1 MGRRRKSGSDEGV
14 NLDSLMDALTNV
26 VAVLILVLLL
36 VQADVSQKVVQFLE
50 GLLPATEEEVAASEE
65 KAKELESDKIIL
77 EAMLTKE
84 PPEPEDVEAEK
95 RQLALLEKN
104 VKTNEELLAD
114 LEQLKKLEKKS
125 RKERDDEA
133 KKTKGIQEE
142 IARLEALLD
151 KTPVLKVDPTVIRI
165 PASRPKPKSA
175 EEYYALVI
183 DNRVHFIDP
192 FTPLKMFEDEFRQE
206 KRNFPNERKKRQGP
220 DRYIYESGPILK
232 HYEKFDF
239 KNPRNQEV
247 KLVAKPNWEKM
258 KIRVSP
264 DLKEGGTSLEEL
276 KKKDSNF
283 AKIVYKLSS
292 NIKSL
297 LYFYVDPNSFNTY
310 LQARRVT
317 DKARVSAGWEVAKG
331 RTFYYIDIDDVEI
344 RKEKEPSPEPKKPG
358 PERPPKLPPM
368 ID

>member
-1 MGRRRKSGSDEGV
+1 MGRRRKSSSDEGV

-77 EAMLTKE
+77 ETMLTKE
-84 PPEPEDVEAEK
+84 PPKPEDVEAEK

-133 KKTKGIQEE
+133 KKTKGIQDE

-151 KTPVLKVDPTVIRI
+151 KTPVLKVDPTVVGI
-165 PASRPKPKSA
+165 PASRPVPKSA
-175 EEYYALVI
+175 EIYHALVI
-183 DNRVHFIDP
+183 NERVHFIDP

-206 KRNFPNERKKRQGP
+206 KRNFPNERIKRQGA
-220 DRYIYESGPILK
+220 DRYIYRSGPILK

-239 KNPRNQEV
+239 KNSRNQKV
-247 KLVAKPNWEKM
+247 KLVANPVSTRM
-258 KIRVSP
+258 QLVVSP

-276 KKKDSNF
+276 KEKDSNF

-292 NIKSL
+292 NIRSVL
-297 LYFYVDPNSFNTY
+297 MFHVHPNSFNTY

-317 DKARVSAGWEVAKG
+317 DKARVSAGWEVKG
-331 RTFYYIDIDDVEI
+331 MGAYYIRIDDVEI
-344 RKEKEPSPEPKKPG
+344 RREKEPPPAPTKPG
-358 PERPPKLPPM
+358 PERPPTLPPK